1 MEALLAAQSALHWLA
16 VFGSAAAD
24 CASANS
30 PTNVAHTAA
39 VKVGFITRLR
49 ENLPERFGGSV
60 GEKGTAA
67 LATATDPQPLTG
79 SRARSLFV
87 LPLSRQIV
95 NAAPKTIAAPCGAAV
110 VFGSGR
116 LCQCAVKVEE
126 SASTAGSVLTEVSV
140 GLAFSSSHSIASGLR
155 TSARAK
161 TSSMRETG
169 TISRPF
175 LMLSLIS
182 T

>member
-30 PTNVAHTAA
+30 PTNFAHTAA

-79 SRARSLFV
+79 SRACSLFSSVKTNRERRAQNNSGALRRRCCFWIRSAVSVRGQGRRVRVHRRLGAHRSLRR
-87 LPLSRQIV
+87 LGLLLIPLDCLGFAHQRARQNLV
-95 NAAPKTIAAPCGAAV
+95 
-110 VFGSGR
+110 
-116 LCQCAVKVEE
+116 
-126 SASTAGSVLTEVSV
+126 
-140 GLAFSSSHSIASGLR
+140 H
-155 TSARAK
+155 ARD
-161 TSSMRETG
+161 RN
-169 TISRPF
+169 
-175 LMLSLIS
+175 
-182 T
+182 